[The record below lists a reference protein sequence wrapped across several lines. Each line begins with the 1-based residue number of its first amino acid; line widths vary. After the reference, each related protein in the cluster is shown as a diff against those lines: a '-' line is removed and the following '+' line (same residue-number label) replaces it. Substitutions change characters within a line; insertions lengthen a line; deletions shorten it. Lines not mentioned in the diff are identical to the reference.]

1 MMYPTL
7 LRHRAPDIW
16 SDFNQLFGRR
26 LSSEDIT
33 SAWSPAVDVRETND
47 ELTMLVEL
55 PGLDTKEVSVSVEK
69 NVLTISGEKKKMF
82 EEGDDDSKYHVV
94 ERYYGRFE
102 RSFRLPQTVS
112 ADKVDARLK
121 DGVLAI
127 SLPKVEAT
135 KPRKIEVKAK

>member
-1 MMYPTL
+1 MMYPTV

-16 SDFNQLFGRR
+16 SDFNQFFGRR
-26 LSSEDIT
+26 LSEDIT

-47 ELTMLVEL
+47 ELIMLVEL
-55 PGLDTKEVSVSVEK
+55 PGLDTKEVTVSVEK

-127 SLPKVEAT
+127 SLPKVEAA
-135 KPRKIEVKAK
+135 KPRKIEVKVK

>member
-1 MMYPTL
+1 MMYPTV

-16 SDFNQLFGRR
+16 SDFNQFFGRR
-26 LSSEDIT
+26 LSEDIT

-47 ELTMLVEL
+47 ELIMLVEL

-127 SLPKVEAT
+127 SLPKVEAA
-135 KPRKIEVKAK
+135 KPRKIEVKVK

>member
-1 MMYPTL
+1 MMYPTVI
-7 LRHRAPDIW
+7 RHRAPDIW
-16 SDFNQLFGRR
+16 SDLNQFFGRR
-26 LSSEDIT
+26 LSEDIT

-47 ELTMLVEL
+47 ELIMLVDL

-127 SLPKVEAT
+127 SLPKVEAA
-135 KPRKIEVKAK
+135 KPRKIEVKVK

>member
-1 MMYPTL
+1 MMYPTV

-16 SDFNQLFGRR
+16 SDFNQFFGRR
-26 LSSEDIT
+26 LSEDIT

-47 ELTMLVEL
+47 ELIMLVEL

-102 RSFRLPQTVS
+102 RSFRPQTVS

-127 SLPKVEAT
+127 SLPKVEAA
-135 KPRKIEVKAK
+135 KPRKIEVKVK